1 MPAQQLNAEQQKIF
15 DNVIR
20 RNKKENESD
29 ERRYPVF
36 FHFWENYN
44 WYKGQTRAFVC
55 PQTRSLLPKMFSA
68 YPSHTYKRFYIA
80 GRKLKTGVRI

>member
-1 MPAQQLNAEQQKIF
+1 MPEQQLNAAQQKIF

-44 WYKGQTRAFVC
+44 
-55 PQTRSLLPKMFSA
+55 
-68 YPSHTYKRFYIA
+68 
-80 GRKLKTGVRI
+80 